1 MDNSDDKKDETSV
14 QKKEAPINLQK
25 ICLVCGDKALG
36 YNFNA
41 ISCESCKAFFRR
53 NALASKEFKCPF
65 TNNCTISVVTRRFC
79 QKCRL
84 EKCLAIGMVKEFIM
98 SEEDKAEKRRKIE
111 ENRAR
116 KRQSRE
122 PDDAVSSSKCV
133 KRDEDSNTA
142 YNLPIQDSVIQ
153 YDNLSTTCS
162 PSSTVQ
168 SPVSNNEIESSL
180 QSPVY
185 QYPPNAP
192 IHETHSNDTQYH
204 TSDTQYQSS
213 DTQYQSNDTQ
223 YTMKV
228 YPIDEKSV
236 INRAIYEHRMISS
249 MEPYNLYNE
258 VDSNVYTEPPK
269 QNSIRSILTN
279 GDSAPYRDMSRSQHV
294 CEELPSTSNDPDVN
308 KARDILQ
315 DVERI
320 EPNSMES
327 ILCEAIKLE
336 FEAYTSVNPCSGSSR
351 ELNEV
356 ERAKLNELIVANK
369 ALHAPIEDDVS
380 QLVGDMTN
388 TTGLKDGE
396 NQHDPRLITIVNLT
410 AVAIRRFIKM
420 AKKINAFKNMCEEDQ
435 VALLKGGCIEMM
447 VLRSTMTYDGQR
459 NQWKIPHCQEE
470 VCSIRTDVLKLAKGN
485 LYRTHESFI
494 RSFEARWR
502 TDEHVILVMSA
513 ILLFAPDRAK
523 VVHRDVIKLEQ
534 NSYYYLLRR
543 YLESVYPGC
552 EAKSTFL
559 KLIQKILELRKLAEE
574 ITGVYLDV
582 NPIEPLLME
591 IFDLKHHAA

>member
-1 MDNSDDKKDETSV
+1 MDNNDENSVKKNDGNSI
-14 QKKEAPINLQK
+14 KKEFPAGLQK

-53 NALASKEFKCPF
+53 NALTSKEFKCPF
-65 TNNCTISVVTRRFC
+65 TNNCEITVVTRRFC

-84 EKCLAIGMVKEFIM
+84 AKCLSIGMVKEFIM
-98 SEEDKAEKRRKIE
+98 SEQDKAEKRKKIE
-111 ENRAR
+111 ENRAK
-116 KRQSRE
+116 KRQHPSPE
-122 PDDAVSSSKCV
+122 DLVSSSKMS
-133 KRDEDSNTA
+133 KRDEDVKANSYSQHT
-142 YNLPIQDSVIQ
+142 PESVVQ
-153 YDNLSTTCS
+153 YDVLNSTTCS
-162 PSSTVQ
+162 PSSTTVQ
-168 SPVSNNEIESSL
+168 SPLSNDLDSSL
-180 QSPVY
+180 HSPPVY
-185 QYPPNAP
+185 YATVPSVQSNEQYPTK
-192 IHETHSNDTQYH
+192 I
-204 TSDTQYQSS
+204 
-213 DTQYQSNDTQ
+213 
-223 YTMKV
+223 

-236 INRAIYEHRMISS
+236 INRAIYDHRAHVETYNMYDTIDNS
-249 MEPYNLYNE
+249 NLYE
-258 VDSNVYTEPPK
+258 DPPK
-269 QNSIRSILTN
+269 QNSIRSLLTN
-279 GDSAPYRDMSRSQHV
+279 GDTVTYSSPKMQHI
-294 CEELPSTSNDPDVN
+294 CEELPSTSSNPDVN

-356 ERAKLNELIVANK
+356 EQAKLNELIVANK
-369 ALHAPIEDDVS
+369 AHHTPLDDDIS
-380 QLVGDMTN
+380 QLIGDTAKLR
-388 TTGLKDGE
+388 GGDGK
-396 NQHDPRLITIVNLT
+396 HDPRLITIVNLT

-447 VLRSTMTYDGQR
+447 VLRGTMSYDGQR
-459 NQWKIPHCQEE
+459 NQWKLPHCQEQFG
-470 VCSIRTDVLKLAKGN
+470 CIRSDVLKLAKGN
-485 LYRTHESFI
+485 IYKTHEAFI
-494 RSFEARWR
+494 QTFHQRWR
-502 TDEHVILVMSA
+502 SDENIILVMSA
-513 ILLFAPDRAK
+513 ILLFTPNRPRA
-523 VVHRDVIKLEQ
+523 VHRDVIKLEQ

-559 KLIQKILELRKLAEE
+559 KLIQKILELKKLAEE
-574 ITGVYLDV
+574 VTGVYLDV

-591 IFDLKHHAA
+591 IFDLKNHAA

>member
-1 MDNSDDKKDETSV
+1 MDSNENSDKKDDGGS
-14 QKKEAPINLQK
+14 QKKEFPAGLQK

-53 NALASKEFKCPF
+53 NALTSKEFKCPF
-65 TNNCTISVVTRRFC
+65 TNNCEITVVTRRFC

-84 EKCLAIGMVKEFIM
+84 EKCLTVGMVKEFIM
-98 SEEDKAEKRRKIE
+98 SDEDKAEKRRKIE
-111 ENRAR
+111 ENRAK
-116 KRQSRE
+116 KRQHPSPE
-122 PDDAVSSSKCV
+122 DAVSSSKIS
-133 KRDEDSNTA
+133 KRDEEFTNNGYGSH
-142 YNLPIQDSVIQ
+142 PSESVVQ
-153 YDNLSTTCS
+153 YDVLNSTTCS
-162 PSSTVQ
+162 PSSTTVQ
-168 SPVSNNEIESSL
+168 SPLSNDMDSSL
-180 QSPVY
+180 HSPPMYYTPTAGVQGSD
-185 QYPPNAP
+185 QY
-192 IHETHSNDTQYH
+192 S
-204 TSDTQYQSS
+204 
-213 DTQYQSNDTQ
+213 
-223 YTMKV
+223 MKV

-236 INRAIYEHRMISS
+236 INRAIYDHRAQTDT
-249 MEPYNLYNE
+249 YNMYDTMDN
-258 VDSNVYTEPPK
+258 SNIYEETPK

-279 GDSAPYRDMSRSQHV
+279 GDTTMYPAPKPQHV
-294 CEELPSTSNDPDVN
+294 CEEIPSTSTNPDVN

-336 FEAYTSVNPCSGSSR
+336 FEAYTSVNNCSGSSR

-356 ERAKLNELIVANK
+356 EQAKLNELIVANK
-369 ALHAPIEDDVS
+369 AHHTPLDDDIS
-380 QLVGDMTN
+380 QLIGDIDTA
-388 TTGLKDGE
+388 GLKVPTGGDGK
-396 NQHDPRLITIVNLT
+396 HDPRLITIVNLT

-435 VALLKGGCIEMM
+435 VAILKGGCIEMM
-447 VLRSTMTYDGQR
+447 VLRGTMSYDGQR
-459 NQWKIPHCQEE
+459 NQWKLPNCQEQFG
-470 VCSIRTDVLKLAKGN
+470 CIRSDVLKLAKGN
-485 LYRTHESFI
+485 IYRTHEAFI
-494 RSFEARWR
+494 RSFDQRWR
-502 TDEHVILVMSA
+502 TDENVILIMSA
-513 ILLFAPDRAK
+513 ILLFTPDRPK

-559 KLIQKILELRKLAEE
+559 KLIQKVMELKKVAEE
-574 ITGVYLDV
+574 VTGVYLDV

>member
-1 MDNSDDKKDETSV
+1 MDSGGDSGIKKVEDVIV
-14 QKKEAPINLQK
+14 QKKELPSNLQK

-53 NALASKEFKCPF
+53 NALATKEFKCPF
-65 TNNCTISVVTRRFC
+65 TNNCEITVVTRRFC

-84 EKCLAIGMVKEFIM
+84 EKCLAVGMVKEFIM
-98 SEEDKAEKRRKIE
+98 SDEDKAEKRRKIE
-111 ENRAR
+111 ENRAK
-116 KRQSRE
+116 KRQHCD
-122 PDDAVSSSKCV
+122 PDDAVTSSKIF
-133 KRDEDSNTA
+133 KRDDNINTMTNTN
-142 YNLPIQDSVIQ
+142 YVTSMQETSIVQ
-153 YDNLSTTCS
+153 YDVLNSTTCS
-162 PSSTVQ
+162 PNSTVQ
-168 SPVSNNEIESSL
+168 SPLSNDLDNSINSP
-180 QSPVY
+180 PVY
-185 QYPPNAP
+185 HQYVPVQNAEIP
-192 IHETHSNDTQYH
+192 
-204 TSDTQYQSS
+204 
-213 DTQYQSNDTQ
+213 

-228 YPIDEKSV
+228 YPIDEKTV
-236 INRAIYEHRMISS
+236 INNTVYEHRVIDQYVCDS
-249 MEPYNLYNE
+249 
-258 VDSNVYTEPPK
+258 VDSLYSEPPK

-279 GDSAPYRDMSRSQHV
+279 GDATIYREGKPQHI
-294 CEELPSTSNDPDVN
+294 CEEMPSTSNNPDVN

-336 FEAYTSVNPCSGSSR
+336 FEAYTSVNSCSGSSR

-369 ALHAPIEDDVS
+369 ALHAPIDDDVS
-380 QLVGDMTN
+380 QLIGDTAS
-388 TTGLKDGE
+388 TAGLKTGDGK
-396 NQHDPRLITIVNLT
+396 HDPRLITIVNLT

-459 NQWKIPHCQEE
+459 NQWKLPHSQKQFG
-470 VCSIRTDVLKLAKGN
+470 SIRTDVLKLAKGDV
-485 LYRTHESFI
+485 YRSHEAFVGSFP
-494 RSFEARWR
+494 ARLR
-502 TDEHVILVMSA
+502 TDENVILIMCA
-513 ILLFAPDRAK
+513 ILLFTPQRARA
-523 VVHRDVIKLEQ
+523 VHRDVIKLEQ

-574 ITGVYLDV
+574 LTGVYLDV

-591 IFDLKHHAA
+591 IFDLKHHTA

>member
-1 MDNSDDKKDETSV
+1 MDNSSDKKDDTSA
-14 QKKEAPINLQK
+14 QKKEVLSSLQK

-65 TNNCTISVVTRRFC
+65 TNNCVITVVTRRFC

-84 EKCLAIGMVKEFIM
+84 EKCLSIGMVKEFIM

-116 KRQSRE
+116 KRQRD
-122 PDDAVSSSKCV
+122 PDDAVTSSKNV
-133 KRDEDSNTA
+133 KRDDEGDTGVIP
-142 YNLPIQDSVIQ
+142 LQDTVIQ
-153 YDNLSTTCS
+153 YDTLSTTCS

-168 SPVSNNEIESSL
+168 SPLSNDLDASL
-180 QSPVY
+180 QSP
-185 QYPPNAP
+185 QYNYTPSAP
-192 IHETHSNDTQYH
+192 VTPGTDQPYP
-204 TSDTQYQSS
+204 
-213 DTQYQSNDTQ
+213 
-223 YTMKV
+223 MKI

-236 INRAIYEHRMISS
+236 INRAIYEQRMMDSYIY
-249 MEPYNLYNE
+249 EN
-258 VDSNVYTEPPK
+258 VDSNMYGETK
-269 QNSIRSILTN
+269 QNSIRSLLTN
-279 GDSAPYRDMSRSQHV
+279 SEKTAYRETRPQHV
-294 CEELPSTSNDPDVN
+294 CEEIPSTSTNPDVN

-369 ALHAPIEDDVS
+369 ALNAPIDDDVT
-380 QLVGDMTN
+380 QLVGDTAS
-388 TTGLKDGE
+388 TAGFKEGDGK
-396 NQHDPRLITIVNLT
+396 HDPRLITIVNLT
-410 AVAIRRFIKM
+410 AIAIRRFIKM

-459 NQWKIPHCQEE
+459 NQWKLPHSQEQFG
-470 VCSIRTDVLKLAKGN
+470 SIRTDVLKLAKGN
-485 LYRTHESFI
+485 IYRSHEAFI
-494 RSFEARWR
+494 VTFEPKWR
-502 TDEHVILVMSA
+502 TDEHVILIMSA
-513 ILLFAPDRAK
+513 ILLFSPDRPK
-523 VVHRDVIKLEQ
+523 VVHPDVIKLEQ

-574 ITGVYLDV
+574 VTGVYLDV

>member
-1 MDNSDDKKDETSV
+1 MDSSTEISDKKVDEE
-14 QKKEAPINLQK
+14 QKKELAPHQK

-53 NALASKEFKCPF
+53 NALTSKEFKCPF
-65 TNNCTISVVTRRFC
+65 TNNCDITVITRRFC

-98 SEEDKAEKRRKIE
+98 SDEDKAEKRRKIE
-111 ENRAR
+111 ENRAK
-116 KRQSRE
+116 KRQRE
-122 PDDAVSSSKCV
+122 PEEDVSSSKNF
-133 KRDEDSNTA
+133 KRDDDTIRTFT
-142 YNLPIQDSVIQ
+142 PQIQESVIQ
-153 YDNLSTTCS
+153 YDVLNSTTCS
-162 PSSTVQ
+162 PNSTVQ
-168 SPVSNNEIESSL
+168 SPLSNEVDNSVN
-180 QSPVY
+180 SPPMYSPYV
-185 QYPPNAP
+185 PV
-192 IHETHSNDTQYH
+192 
-204 TSDTQYQSS
+204 QSS
-213 DTQYQSNDTQ
+213 EQP

-228 YPIDEKSV
+228 YPIDEKSQ
-236 INRAIYEHRMISS
+236 YEQQMMESYNMCDS
-249 MEPYNLYNE
+249 MLSIE
-258 VDSNVYTEPPK
+258 SNMYEPPK

-279 GDSAPYRDMSRSQHV
+279 GDMMSREAKPLHM
-294 CEELPSTSNDPDVN
+294 CEELPSTSTDPDVN

-336 FEAYTSVNPCSGSSR
+336 FEAYTSINNCSGSSR

-369 ALHAPIEDDVS
+369 ALHAPIDDDMS
-380 QLVGDMTN
+380 QLIDATC
-388 TTGLKDGE
+388 TSGLKDGGGM
-396 NQHDPRLITIVNLT
+396 HDPRLVTIVNLT
-410 AVAIRRFIKM
+410 AIAIRRFIKM

-447 VLRSTMTYDGQR
+447 ILRSTMTYDGQA
-459 NQWKIPHCQEE
+459 NQWKVPHSQEQYG
-470 VCSIRTDVLKLAKGN
+470 CIRTDVLKLAKGN
-485 LYRTHESFI
+485 IYRSHESFI
-494 RSFEARWR
+494 RSFDARWR
-502 TDEHVILVMSA
+502 SDENVILVMSA
-513 ILLFAPDRAK
+513 ILLFTPDRPK
-523 VVHRDVIKLEQ
+523 VVHKDVIKLEQ

-574 ITGVYLDV
+574 VTGVYLDV

-591 IFDLKHHAA
+591 IFDLKHHAG